1 MIDPKKARR
10 QATETDRGP
19 LGDARPDNTNSD
31 PRANPSLPQEQV
43 EDRDNVSVVTPED
56 YPLVDRKLSR
66 PE

>member
-19 LGDARPDNTNSD
+19 FGDARPDNMKDD

-56 YPLVDRKLSR
+56 YPLADRKLSR